1 MGVCVSEWFNELK
14 GNGWLSKLLGR
25 HKWVNKLVWVFELV
39 FKFKGV
45 SEWMSQWVN
54 MREWLNKC
62 ICRCLNQWLN
72 ISE

>member
-1 MGVCVSEWFNELK
+1 M
-14 GNGWLSKLLGR
+14 
-25 HKWVNKLVWVFELV
+25 NKLVWVFELV
-39 FKFKGV
+39 FKYKGV

-72 ISE
+72 ISEWVSERVSEGWVNKFVLLMF